1 MSSESPLHLPRMM
14 LGGVA
19 VVVATAGSDGR
30 PALTRGW
37 GPLYDELEETLTLA
51 VTAPAGS
58 PTLANLESNGSIA
71 VTVSEPLTYRTVQ
84 MKGVVDH
91 VEAPSEET
99 RARVRQHLDRFVADV
114 AQLGITQGAD
124 RLFLGDLRSVSFG
137 VEELYEQTPGDS
149 AGLKLK

>member
-1 MSSESPLHLPRMM
+1 MHWQSMM
-14 LGGVA
+14 LSGVA
-19 VVVATAGSDGR
+19 VVVATAGPDGR

-37 GPLYDELEETLTLA
+37 GPLYDELEATLTLA

-58 PTLANLESNGSIA
+58 PTLANLESNGAIA
-71 VTVSEPLTYRTVQ
+71 VTASEPLTYRTVQ

-99 RARVRQHLDRFVADV
+99 RARARQHLDRFVADV
-114 AQLGITQGAD
+114 AQLGISQGAD

-137 VEELYEQTPGDS
+137 VEELYEQTPGHN
-149 AGLKLK
+149 AGLTLK